1 MTLIIRQIRALISEA
16 PLRQKKPENKPSNA
30 TQERRKSLTVK
41 ISKEPP
47 AIVYFE
53 RDKLEDSFECIFDP
67 QVHHD
72 DEKDHPDLFTEKC
85 KKKDLKPWQKP
96 PYCSQNSSSTLMS
109 RFKSTFTKNS
119 VNTTAATPI
128 IMHQSNHSAEQ
139 VA

>member
-1 MTLIIRQIRALISEA
+1 MTLIIRQIRALISES
-16 PLRQKKPENKPSNA
+16 PLLQKKHSDPKKVEQTN
-30 TQERRKSLTVK
+30 RRKSLSVK

-72 DEKDHPDLFTEKC
+72 DEKDHPDLLQKT
-85 KKKDLKPWQKP
+85 KKRELKPWQKA
-96 PYCSQNSSSTLMS
+96 PYCNNKTPSATFMS
-109 RFKSTFTKNS
+109 RFKSSFR
-119 VNTTAATPI
+119 TPLALQ
-128 IMHQSNHSAEQ
+128 QSNYSTEP